1 MSPPRWLADEM
12 VGRLARYLRL
22 VGCDTVY
29 AKGLDDREILV
40 RAAQESRVILT
51 RDRQL
56 ARRATRA
63 LLLTLPDIA
72 GQWRAVRAAYPDVPD
87 RVQPS
92 RCTECNAPLHQVPP
106 PVAHG
111 PGSNV
116 PWDRVD
122 RGLALYRCEAC
133 EHLYWEG
140 SHTAAINARLAAW
153 AEEPAP
159 P

>member
-1 MSPPRWLADEM
+1 MAPPRWLADEM

-22 VGCDTVY
+22 VGCDAVY
-29 AKGLDDREILV
+29 AKGLADREILA
-40 RAAQESRVILT
+40 RAERENRVILT

-56 ARRATRA
+56 AQRAVHA
-63 LLLTLPDIA
+63 LLLTRPDIA
-72 GQWRAVRAAYPDVPD
+72 GQWRAVRTAYPDVSD
-87 RVQPS
+87 RVRPV
-92 RCTECNAPLHQVPP
+92 RCTECNAPLHRVPP

-111 PGSNV
+111 PGSKV

-133 EHLYWEG
+133 GHLYWEG
-140 SHTAAINARLAAW
+140 THTAAINARLAAW

-159 P
+159 T